1 MFRSLVMTQSFR
13 RQWFR
18 RSLPHGPTTLAAVVL
33 VAFTF
38 CLNHALSAQTGSDS
52 RPNVI
57 LIMAD
62 DMGYSDIGC
71 YGGEIRTPNLDL
83 LAAGGLRFSQF
94 YNCALCGPSR
104 ASLMTGLYNQQAG
117 VVQWTGL
124 LNDRCVTVFELLK
137 QAGYLTYAVG
147 RLDMTTADKW
157 HDPRNIARHVDR
169 FFGSTGHTGPGNY
182 FKSVRDSAFCMDGKP
197 CEFPDQDAYKTDL
210 ITDYA
215 VEFIGEAADRRK
227 PFFLYVS
234 HYAPH
239 WPLHAKPEDIAK
251 YRDIYAEA
259 GWDELRKRRYRRLA
273 ELGLIDDMWALAPRD
288 GRVPAWEDAEH
299 KSWEAERMAVY
310 AAQIDCLDQNIGR
323 VLDAIRDAGVEQNT
337 LILFLSDNGA
347 SDQVWSRPLDRP
359 GSTWRSDG
367 TLTHV
372 GNSPNIMPGG
382 PDTFVTG
389 GPPWANV
396 SNTPFRQYKTTCH
409 EGGIA
414 TPLIAHWPKVIEQGR
429 QITRQVGHI
438 IDIAA
443 TCLDV
448 AKVEYPNRFQNREVI
463 PLEGKSLLPIF
474 RGQDREAHE
483 VLCWNVHGSRAIRM
497 DRWKLVAARGK
508 QWELYDLESDRTETR
523 DLIGQFPDRVETMAT
538 AYQVWA
544 QRCGIHIPDRR

>member
-1 MFRSLVMTQSFR
+1 
-13 RQWFR
+13 
-18 RSLPHGPTTLAAVVL
+18 VVL
-33 VAFTF
+33 LTFAF
-38 CLNHALSAQTGSDS
+38 CLNHTLSAWAESDS
-52 RPNVI
+52 RPNIV

-71 YGGEIRTPNLDL
+71 YGGEVRTPNLDR

-117 VVQWTGL
+117 IQQWTGL

-137 QAGYLTYAVG
+137 RAGYSTYAVG

-157 HDPRNIARHVDR
+157 HDPENIARYVDR
-169 FFGSTGHTGPGNY
+169 FFGSTGHKGPGNY
-182 FKSVRDSAFCMDGKP
+182 FKSVRDGEYCMDGEP
-197 CEFPDQDAYKTDL
+197 FQLPAEGVYKTDL

-215 VEFIGEAADRRK
+215 VEYVGEAASKKK

-251 YRDIYAEA
+251 YRDIYAKA
-259 GWDELRKRRYRRLA
+259 GWDELRERRHRCLI
-273 ELGLIDDMWALAPRD
+273 EIGLIDDGWTLPPRD
-288 GRVPAWEDAEH
+288 GRAPAWEDAQH

-323 VLDAIRDAGVEQNT
+323 LLDAVREAGVEQDT
-337 LILFLSDNGA
+337 LVLFLSDNGA

-367 TLTHV
+367 TPTQV
-372 GNSPNIMPGG
+372 GNSPDIMPGG
-382 PDTFVTG
+382 PDAFVTG

-396 SNTPFRQYKTTCH
+396 SNTPFRQYKATCH

-414 TPLIAHWPKVIEQGR
+414 TPLIAYWPGVIKQGG
-429 QITRQVGHI
+429 QITHQVGHI
-438 IDIAA
+438 IDIPA

-448 AKVEYPNRFQNREVI
+448 AKVEYPNRFQERNVL

-474 RGQDREAHE
+474 QGQDREGHE
-483 VLCWNVHGSRAIRM
+483 ILCWNVHGSRAVRM
-497 DRWKLVAARGK
+497 DRWKLVAARGTS
-508 QWELYDLESDRTETR
+508 WELYDLESDRTETH
-523 DLIGQFPDRVETMAT
+523 DSAGQLPERVETMSA
-538 AYQVWA
+538 AYQTWA
-544 QRCGIHIPDRR
+544 QRCGIIKPNSR

>member
-1 MFRSLVMTQSFR
+1 MFQFLAKTQAGCR
-13 RQWFR
+13 REFPR
-18 RSLPHGPTTLAAVVL
+18 HLLHGIATLAKIAL
-33 VAFTF
+33 VALIAQLIYTQQ
-38 CLNHALSAQTGSDS
+38 LNAKSSA
-52 RPNVI
+52 RPNIV

-71 YGGEIRTPNLDL
+71 YGGEIRAPNLDR

-117 VVQWTGL
+117 VQQWTGL
-124 LNDRCVTVFELLK
+124 LNDRCVTVMELLK
-137 QAGYLTYAVG
+137 RAGYSTYAVG

-157 HDPRNIARHVDR
+157 HDPRQIARHVDR
-169 FFGSTGHTGPGNY
+169 FFGSTGHKGPGNY
-182 FKSVRDSAFCMDGKP
+182 FKSVRDGEFCLDGKP
-197 CEFPDQDAYKTDL
+197 CKFPAQDAYKTDL

-215 VEFIGEAADRRK
+215 VEFIGEAAGRRK

-251 YRDIYAEA
+251 YRDTYAKI
-259 GWDELRKRRYRRLA
+259 GWDELRRCRYQNLI
-273 ELGLIDDMWALAPRD
+273 ELGLIADTWGLAPRD
-288 GRVPAWEDAEH
+288 GRVPAWQDAKH

-310 AAQIDCLDQNIGR
+310 AAQIDCLDQNVGR
-323 VLDAIRDAGVEQNT
+323 LLEAVREAGVEQNT

-347 SDQVWSRPLDRP
+347 SDQAWSRPLDRP
-359 GSTWRSDG
+359 GNPWRSDG
-367 TLTHV
+367 TRTQV

-396 SNTPFRQYKTTCH
+396 SNTPFRQYKATCH

-414 TPLIAHWPKVIEQGR
+414 TPLIAYWPGVIEQGG
-429 QITRQVGHI
+429 QITHQVGHI
-438 IDIAA
+438 IDIPA

-448 AKVEYPNRFQNREVI
+448 AKVAYPNRFQNRKVL
-463 PLEGKSLLPIF
+463 PLEGRSLLPIF
-474 RGQDREAHE
+474 QGQEREGHKI
-483 VLCWNVHGSRAIRM
+483 LCWNVHGSRAVRM

-508 QWELYDLESDRTETR
+508 PWELYDLKSDRTETN
-523 DLIGQFPDRVETMAT
+523 DLASQLPDRVESMSA
-538 AYQVWA
+538 AYQTWA
-544 QRCGIHIPDRR
+544 QRCGIVKPDR